1 MRPISAIPNSCVNFI
16 RICKEGTPEI
26 MANSIAVGIDISKKT
41 MDVAIGREQ
50 PTAVFSN
57 DRDGHQALVA
67 ALKPHQ
73 ISLIVME
80 ATGQYQ
86 VACACALQ
94 AAGFAVVVINPRQAR
109 DFAKAMGR
117 LVKTDSVDALMLAE
131 LAEVLNRR
139 PDRERFIKPMPDEA
153 QQQLHAM
160 VLRRRQLVRL
170 MVSERQRK
178 HMAHAEVLQGIVDLM
193 AVLAQQ
199 IETMDCRIA
208 EHLALH
214 QPDLAALLKSIKG
227 VGPATAATVISEL
240 PELGHLSPKQICA
253 LVGVAPMNRDSGQL
267 RGKRIICGGRATVR
281 SALYMAALVA
291 MRHNPVIRRCY
302 ERLVAA
308 GKPKKVAIVACMRKL
323 LIVMNAIVKS
333 GRPWDERSL
342 EA

>member
-1 MRPISAIPNSCVNFI
+1 VNFI

-26 MANSIAVGIDISKKT
+26 MANNIAVGIDISKKT
-41 MDVAIGREQ
+41 MDVAIGLGQ
-50 PTAVFSN
+50 PTAVFNN
-57 DRDGHQALVA
+57 DGDGHQALIA

-86 VACACALQ
+86 VACARALQ

-117 LVKTDSVDALMLAE
+117 LAKTDSVDALMLAE
-131 LAEVLNRR
+131 LAEVLHRR
-139 PDRERFIKPMPDEA
+139 PDRERFVKPMHDEA
-153 QQQLHAM
+153 QLQLHAL

-178 HMAHAEVLQGIVDLM
+178 HMAHADVLQGIVDLM
-193 AVLAQQ
+193 EVLAQQ
-199 IETMDCRIA
+199 IESMDRRIA
-208 EHLALH
+208 EHLASH
-214 QPDLAALLKSIKG
+214 QPDLATLLKSIKG

-240 PELGHLSPKQICA
+240 PELGQLKPKQICA

-267 RGKRIICGGRATVR
+267 RGKRVICGGRATVR
-281 SALYMAALVA
+281 SALYMAAMVA
-291 MRHNPVIRRCY
+291 MRHNPVIRTCY

-323 LIVMNAIVKS
+323 LIIMNAIVKS
-333 GRPWDERSL
+333 GRPWEKRIL
-342 EA
+342 ET